1 MANKITGLN
10 ESKTFINKTGKRL
23 GKDFQSEIIKRSRA
37 LSDNLQKGINASVD
51 RGTVVFT
58 SRAMLMTYRKTST
71 GVSTTILVKDIQAQY
86 LYEIL
91 VQPKAIDKFVPTSAA
106 RLTAPGNIS
115 GLKKNLAS
123 GRYKIVKG
131 KNGKE
136 RLIDTSKK
144 DTKKKTKRII
154 GVREEKRRKMIYDFY
169 AHAEEGARLM
179 ISDIR
184 GTLRITK

>member
-1 MANKITGLN
+1 MANKITGFN

-23 GKDFQSEIIKRSRA
+23 RKDFQSEIIKRSRA
-37 LSDNLQKGINASVD
+37 LSDTIQKGINASVD
-51 RGTVVFT
+51 RGATAFT

-106 RLTAPGNIS
+106 RLTAQGNIA
-115 GLKKNLAS
+115 GLKKNLS
-123 GRYKIVKG
+123 NGRYKAIKG

-144 DTKKKTKRII
+144 KTKRII
-154 GVREEKRRKMIYDFY
+154 GIREEKQRKMIYDFY
-169 AHAEEGARLM
+169 VHAEEGARLM
-179 ISDIR
+179 ISDIN

>member
-23 GKDFQSEIIKRSRA
+23 RKDFQSEIIKRSRA
-37 LSDNLQKGINASVD
+37 LSDTLQKGINSSVD
-51 RGTVVFT
+51 RGATAFT

-91 VQPKAIDKFVPTSAA
+91 VQPKATDKFVPTSAA
-106 RLTAPGNIS
+106 RLTAQGNIA
-115 GLKKNLAS
+115 GLKKNLS
-123 GRYKIVKG
+123 NGRYKVIKG

-136 RLIDTSKK
+136 RLVDTS
-144 DTKKKTKRII
+144 KKKTKRII
-154 GVREEKRRKMIYDFY
+154 GVREEKQRKMIYDFY